1 MDLLKEVIIYVTSL
15 TNIVERRICN
25 NTILE
30 NSRDLLVDLF
40 NDESYY
46 GSEAASR
53 KRTPERLLS

>member
-1 MDLLKEVIIYVTSL
+1 MTSL
-15 TNIVERRICN
+15 TNIAERRICD
-25 NTILE
+25 NTISE

-46 GSEAASR
+46 GTEAASR